1 MTVTLTEAQ
10 KRLRELLAKAKAGE
24 EVFITGDGGTTK
36 YRVTVEPSSTVTRR
50 TPGLGKGTIKM
61 ASDFDAELPD
71 SFWLGEQ

>member
-1 MTVTLTEAQ
+1 MTVSLNEAQ

-24 EVFITGDGGTTK
+24 EVFISGDGDSTK
-36 YRVTVEPSSTVTRR
+36 YRVTAEPSKTVTRR
-50 TPGLGKGTIKM
+50 TPGLGKGTIWM